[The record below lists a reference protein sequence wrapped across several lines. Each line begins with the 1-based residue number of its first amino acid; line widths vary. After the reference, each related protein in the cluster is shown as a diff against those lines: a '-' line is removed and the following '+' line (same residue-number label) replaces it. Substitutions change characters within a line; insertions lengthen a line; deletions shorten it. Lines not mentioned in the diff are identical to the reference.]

1 MNDLDERLARVFPDL
16 QVAPLRELAIGFH
29 SVVVETAD
37 GIVFRIPRYHG
48 TANGHTT
55 EFRVLPVLAGRLPV
69 AVPRP
74 EWRVEP
80 GDADFPLGA
89 IGYRKLPGHT
99 PQTAS
104 PTLAAGLAAF
114 FSALHAFPLE
124 EAEELGLQAWI
135 DTRDGLVRF
144 RDTVVPALGELLEPH
159 EHKRID
165 RWWDEVLEGG
175 ELERFEPALRHGDPW
190 FGNLLVNDAGDL
202 TGVLDWEGLE
212 IADPA
217 ADFAAQHYLGRTFV
231 DDLLEFYRPVDEAF
245 RRRVELLGQ
254 LREFG
259 GVRLSVEL
267 SDDDELAESL
277 RKLRAGPILAPSA
290 S

>member
-1 MNDLDERLARVFPDL
+1 VNSLDVRLARAFPDL
-16 QVAPLRELAIGFH
+16 RVPPLRELATGFH

-48 TANGHTT
+48 TANGHTM

-80 GDADFPLGA
+80 GAADFPLGA

-99 PQTAS
+99 PQMAS

-114 FSALHAFPLE
+114 LSVLHAFPVE

-135 DTRDGLVRF
+135 GTRDGLVRF

-159 EHKRID
+159 EHERIAL
-165 RWWDEVLEGG
+165 WWDEVLEGG
-175 ELERFEPALRHGDPW
+175 ELERFDPALRHGDPW
-190 FGNLLVNDAGDL
+190 FGNLLVNDAGEL

-217 ADFAAQHYLGRTFV
+217 ADFAAQHYLGRPFV
-231 DDLLEFYRPVDEAF
+231 DDLLERYGPVDEAF

-259 GVRLSVEL
+259 GVRLSLEL
-267 SDDDELAESL
+267 GDDEELVESVA
-277 RKLRAGPILAPSA
+277 KLRAGPILSG
-290 S
+290 